1 MSKFLDLLEELKVT
15 KLLWGLFSLR
25 VQPSIVKI
33 ESWQT
38 NKLYRESSKLG
49 ILLLHFLRAVFCNC
63 SDNTSD
69 DICESEPT
77 TPSLLVSAL

>member
-49 ILLLHFLRAVFCNC
+49 IFLLHF
-63 SDNTSD
+63 
-69 DICESEPT
+69 
-77 TPSLLVSAL
+77 